1 MRRIYLD
8 HNATTRPDPTVLEEM
23 LPCFGETFGNASSLH
38 SFGQDA
44 RRVLDR
50 SRNRAARLIGAS
62 PDEIIFTCGGTESNN
77 QVLFGIA
84 AALGHKKRHIITTA
98 IEHQAV
104 LHPCNVLEQRGFEV
118 TYLPVD
124 GDGLLDPRDVSRALR
139 DDTALVSV
147 MLANNDVGT
156 IQPLAEV
163 ASVAKEY
170 GALVHTDAVQAVGK
184 IPVNVDLLGV
194 DFLSLSAHKLY
205 GPKGIGALYVR
216 RGTSL
221 EPILYGGHQERRLR
235 AGTENVPAI
244 AGLGKACELAA
255 ARLDQ
260 QQQLIRSLRDRFE
273 DAVLEQIEG
282 VRLNGHPTLRIP
294 NTSNI
299 SFAGVDSEMLA
310 INLDLV
316 GVAVSTGA
324 ACSSGDH
331 EPSHVLLAMG
341 RTPDEALSSVRFSFG
356 MENTQEDVD
365 QVVKLLREILDGLR
379 MDYAVSG

>member
-8 HNATTRPDPTVLEEM
+8 HNSTTRPDPAVVEEM
-23 LPCFGETFGNASSLH
+23 LPCFGDTFGNASSLH

-44 RRVLDR
+44 RRVVDR
-50 SRNRAARLIGAS
+50 SRNRVARLIGAS
-62 PDEIIFTCGGTESNN
+62 PDEVFFTCGGTESNN
-77 QVLFGIA
+77 QVLFGIM
-84 AALGHKKRHIITTA
+84 AALGDKKLHVITTA

-104 LHPCNVLEQRGFEV
+104 LHPCSVLEQRGFEV
-118 TYLPVD
+118 SYLPVD
-124 GDGLLDPRDVSRALR
+124 GDGLLDPREVSRALR

-163 ASVAKEY
+163 VALAKER
-170 GALVHTDAVQAVGK
+170 GVLVHTDAVQAVGK
-184 IPVNVDLLGV
+184 IPVDVNLLNVDLLSFSG
-194 DFLSLSAHKLY
+194 HKFY
-205 GPKGIGALYVR
+205 GPKGVGALYVR
-216 RGTSL
+216 KGTPL
-221 EPILYGGHQERRLR
+221 QPLLYGGHQERRLR

-244 AGLGKACELAA
+244 AGFGKACELAE

-260 QQQLIRSLRDRFE
+260 QGQLIRSLRDRFE
-273 DAVLEQIEG
+273 TTVLEQIDG
-282 VRLNGHPTLRIP
+282 VRINGHRMLRIP

-299 SFAGVDSEMLA
+299 GFAGAESEMLA

-324 ACSSGDH
+324 ACSSGDQD
-331 EPSHVLLAMG
+331 PSHVLLAMG
-341 RTPDEALSSVRFSFG
+341 RTSDEALSSVRFSFG

-365 QVVKLLREILDGLR
+365 QVVDLLRQALDGLR
-379 MDYAVSG
+379 VAYAATS